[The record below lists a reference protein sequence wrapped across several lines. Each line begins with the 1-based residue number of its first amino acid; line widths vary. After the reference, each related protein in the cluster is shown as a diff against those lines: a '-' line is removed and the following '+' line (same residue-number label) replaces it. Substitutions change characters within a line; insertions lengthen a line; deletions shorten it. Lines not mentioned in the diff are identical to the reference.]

1 MARGDSP
8 PTIIP
13 PMVTRLII
21 KTEIP
26 FSTATN
32 RAIGMMTATISPPAP
47 AAEMIAPKRKKI
59 TGRIF
64 AFPLARHTMFLESA
78 CVVPFKVAIP
88 KRNVVARTI
97 KNTLVGQFPVTTFE
111 TLISVPHFAAAMEKM
126 YAATRPTMPAFFF
139 VTALKAITAIRTIK
153 DATAIMML
161 EPPFSA
167 IEIRVK

>member
-1 MARGDSP
+1 MEKSVRAVAYAPQSGRLPVRVSPMILFSTESCCATIPLMARGDRP

-32 RAIGMMTATISPPAP
+32 SSIGMMTATISPPAP

-97 KNTLVGQFPVTTFE
+97 KNTLVGQCPGT
-111 TLISVPHFAAAMEKM
+111 S
-126 YAATRPTMPAFFF
+126 
-139 VTALKAITAIRTIK
+139 
-153 DATAIMML
+153 
-161 EPPFSA
+161 
-167 IEIRVK
+167 

>member
-1 MARGDSP
+1 
-8 PTIIP
+8 
-13 PMVTRLII
+13 
-21 KTEIP
+21 
-26 FSTATN
+26 
-32 RAIGMMTATISPPAP
+32 MMTATISPPAP

-111 TLISVPHFAAAMEKM
+111 TLISVPHFAATMEKM
-126 YAATRPTMPAFFF
+126 YAATRPTTPAFFF
-139 VTALKAITAIRTIK
+139 VTALKAITAISTIK
-153 DATAIMML
+153 DATAIM
-161 EPPFSA
+161 
-167 IEIRVK
+167 I